1 MSIAPETNDGETVT
15 ERDVQERKGQEKKGD
30 ERNLDGR
37 AAARGSSKP
46 SRGAKVDG
54 SRNGLEAV
62 RGSLLRKREEI
73 LNQQSTQLNALLS
86 PDKHHL
92 ADLEEMSSDTDDS
105 DSLCA
110 LVEMGNH
117 TLEQVEAALEKIE
130 EGTYG
135 TCEVCEK
142 SIAPERLEALPF
154 AALCLDC
161 QRQRELL
168 E

>member
-15 ERDVQERKGQEKKGD
+15 ERDVDEGAVPEKNG
-30 ERNLDGR
+30 
-37 AAARGSSKP
+37 ARSKP
-46 SRGAKVDG
+46 SRGAKKDN

-130 EGTYG
+130 AGTYG

-154 AALCLDC
+154 AALCLNC
-161 QRQRELL
+161 QRQKEL
-168 E
+168 ER